1 MSAVPDAGV
10 ARSGIIPSYIRLHLT
25 QTCIPGKQVR
35 SYFLKEKFHVEEN
48 LPAQQDPPQAHLRL
62 PRPHEHPQRSRRHPS
77 PPRQGAQE
85 ISSLVFPRRN
95 RLVRRPDFVAC
106 YDKGRR
112 LFTKHFVLFVLFDLD
127 RTASPEGWR
136 LGLAVTR
143 KTGSAVRRNR
153 VKRVLREFFRLHR
166 ALMPDGVDV
175 IAVPKR
181 HLKPERVTLALV
193 TQELLPLL
201 AELGAHRGA
210 EDRTGPNRPTATGP
224 EPAEPKSPSDSPG
237 PEFSGP
243 EPAGP
248 ETAASRT
255 TRPDTAPS
263 GSAHIDEARPD
274 TAREAE
280 TGAQ

>member
-1 MSAVPDAGV
+1 MRPR
-10 ARSGIIPSYIRLHLT
+10 ARNGSLRLT
-25 QTCIPGKQVR
+25 RGCIPGKQVR

-48 LPAQQDPPQAHLRL
+48 LPAQQDPPQAHPRL
-62 PRPHEHPQRSRRHPS
+62 PRPHEHRQRSRRHS
-77 PPRQGAQE
+77 SSSCQGAQE
-85 ISSLVFPRRN
+85 ISSLVFPRQN
-95 RLVRRPDFVAC
+95 RLVRRSDYTVC

-166 ALMPDGVDV
+166 ALMPDDVDV
-175 IAVPKR
+175 IVVPKR

-201 AELGAHRGA
+201 PELRAHSGAD
-210 EDRTGPNRPTATGP
+210 DRTGAPRPEAAVADGSGP
-224 EPAEPKSPSDSPG
+224 VP
-237 PEFSGP
+237 SGP
-243 EPAGP
+243 E
-248 ETAASRT
+248 AAT
-255 TRPDTAPS
+255 PHTAPS
-263 GSAHIDEARPD
+263 GTDPTGEVRPNS
-274 TAREAE
+274 AREAE